1 MNSHHRLRFGEF
13 TLARIGIYAP
23 PYAVNVVPRCGVCMA
38 AYVPT
43 CAPRLCLCVILASRV
58 AQQVPLGVRPSAA
71 GGLACPEV
79 QVQLDTPLGVPPTC
93 RTPPHAQSSLR
104 LLRCGSVL
112 HAHRA
117 LELQPSSCFQLQDC
131 SAHTHVQSSLP
142 RQTQLSP
149 ATGMLLPFPF
159 KYSTRYNP
167 LGAVL
172 SCRWALRPTS
182 RSR

>member
-1 MNSHHRLRFGEF
+1 MRSTTPWRVHGR
-13 TLARIGIYAP
+13 
-23 PYAVNVVPRCGVCMA
+23 VC
-38 AYVPT
+38 PHL

-71 GGLACPEV
+71 GGLACAEV

-93 RTPPHAQSSLR
+93 RTPPPMHSPRYVSL
-104 LLRCGSVL
+104 GAV
-112 HAHRA
+112 
-117 LELQPSSCFQLQDC
+117 PSYMHTGPWSYSPLVAFSCRIC

-159 KYSTRYNP
+159 KYSTRYN
-167 LGAVL
+167 
-172 SCRWALRPTS
+172 SS
-182 RSR
+182 